1 MQKRQAA
8 VFFDRDGTLM
18 QDADYCDDP
27 AKVKVF
33 EGAADALR
41 HLRSRGLKIVIVT
54 NQSGIGRG
62 YMTEED
68 YRAVDREFES
78 QLGSGLIDATYF
90 CPHSP
95 GDSCACRKPEPG
107 MLLQAAKE
115 HHIDLTKSYFVGD
128 KDTDIEC
135 GKRAGTKTILV
146 QTGYGCSADHDRPDA
161 AVADIKSAA
170 AFILDECAK

>member
-1 MQKRQAA
+1 VTTERRAA

-33 EGAADALR
+33 GRAADALR
-41 HLRSRGLKIVIVT
+41 QLKDRGFKIVVVT

-68 YRAVDREFES
+68 YRAVEREFES
-78 QLGSGLIDATYF
+78 QLGGDLIDATYF

-95 GDSCACRKPEPG
+95 EESCVCRKPEPG
-107 MLLQAAKE
+107 MLLKAAEE
-115 HHIDLTKSYFVGD
+115 HQIDLTKSYLVGD
-128 KDTDIEC
+128 KDSDVEC

-146 QTGYGCSADHDRPDA
+146 QTGYGPSADHDRPDV
-161 AVADIKSAA
+161 AVADVKEAVVY
-170 AFILDECAK
+170 ILKEV